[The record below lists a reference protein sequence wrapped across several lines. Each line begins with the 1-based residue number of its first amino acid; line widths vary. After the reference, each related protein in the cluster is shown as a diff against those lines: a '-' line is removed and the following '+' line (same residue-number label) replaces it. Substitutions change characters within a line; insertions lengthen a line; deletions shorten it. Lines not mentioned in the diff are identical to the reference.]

1 MTTIREEENDWE
13 HENRT
18 NWRGLGLADPIK
30 RVEVFFSFLCVVPIA
45 LIIGTSGQMVVIT
58 CIPEN

>member
-1 MTTIREEENDWE
+1 MATIGEEEHDWE

-30 RVEVFFSFLCVVPIA
+30 RVEVFFFHSCA
-45 LIIGTSGQMVVIT
+45 
-58 CIPEN
+58 